1 MSALAGAAGFAQRAR
16 RRVIAHDARAF
27 ERLAQLLVLA
37 MFLNIASGA
46 FVRLTGSG
54 LGCPDWPLCKGQPVP
69 PFNYHPVIEFSN
81 RAIALAGILAALLT
95 YLSARQVADRTA
107 RRLAAAVALL
117 TLAQIPL
124 GAVTVL
130 FDLNPLLV
138 MSHFLVAVTATG
150 FATVLLA
157 RLSAGGATPVPSG
170 CAWLA
175 RATVVA
181 AFALIISGTFSTAAG
196 PHAGGPDVR
205 RMGNLLDATYVHV
218 RVATAFVVIALV
230 FLIVLQYGS
239 WHPDRWRGLALALL
253 VLVPLQ
259 AFIGEYQW
267 HNQLPWWSVLAHVS
281 VAAAIWIACVAL
293 ATRVVARQP
302 RPPVL
307 G

>member
-16 RRVIAHDARAF
+16 HRVIAHDARAF

-81 RAIALAGILAALLT
+81 RAIALAGILAALVT
-95 YLSARQVADRTA
+95 YLSARKIADRTA
-107 RRLAAAVALL
+107 RRLAAGVALL

-150 FATVLLA
+150 LAAVLLA
-157 RLSAGGATPVPSG
+157 RLSAGGATPVPRG

-175 RATVVA
+175 RASVVA
-181 AFALIISGTFSTAAG
+181 AFALIVSGTFSTAAG

-218 RVATAFVVIALV
+218 RVATTFVVIAAI

-239 WHPDRWRGLALALL
+239 WRPDRWHGLALALL

-267 HNQLPWWSVLAHVS
+267 HNQLPWWTVLAHVS
-281 VAAAIWIACVAL
+281 VAAAIWIASVAL
-293 ATRVVARQP
+293 ATRVVARRPQP
-302 RPPVL
+302 SE

>member
-16 RRVIAHDARAF
+16 RRVIAQDAHAF

-95 YLSARQVADRTA
+95 YLSARRVADRTA
-107 RRLAAAVALL
+107 RRLAGGVAFL
-117 TLAQIPL
+117 TLGQIPL

-150 FATVLLA
+150 LATVLVA
-157 RLSAGGATPVPSG
+157 RMSAGAAAPVPRRL
-170 CAWLA
+170 AWLA
-175 RATVVA
+175 CASVVA
-181 AFALIISGTFSTAAG
+181 AFALIVSGTFSTAAG

-205 RMGNLLDATYVHV
+205 RLGNLLDATYVHV
-218 RVATAFVVIALV
+218 RVATAFVVIAAGL
-230 FLIVLQYGS
+230 LLVLQYGS
-239 WHPDRWRGLALALL
+239 WRPDRWRSLALALI

-267 HNQLPWWSVLAHVS
+267 HNQLPWGAVLAHVS
-281 VAAAIWIACVAL
+281 LAAAIWIACVAL
-293 ATRVVARQP
+293 ATRVVAR
-302 RPPVL
+302 RA
-307 G
+307 